1 MHFQNIIHEGYK
13 LNILSN
19 IVKQILKPLINI
31 LNRTLQDCTK
41 KSIHKTKTFCTG
53 HEIAILISNF
63 GIIMKLNIFTFIKIY
78 ILKLIKFLN
87 VFKFFRL

>member
-1 MHFQNIIHEGYK
+1 MYFQNIIHEEYK

-31 LNRTLQDCTK
+31 LNKTLQDCTK

-63 GIIMKLNIFTFIKIY
+63 GIIMKLNIFSF

-87 VFKFFRL
+87 VFKFLRL